1 MYCPVCREQRPEL
14 GAAYISHVNCCPVPP
29 AAFLFAPRLHAAP
42 TVSGFGPP
50 PPAPD
55 AWPTPPQSLAPLTP
69 SQRAIVVRGGPSYSL
84 SPEDYA
90 EVHAEGGWRLLL
102 GSEAVSR
109 SAPGL
114 QAAGVRAIVNCAG
127 NSQPLAPPE
136 RTAAGIEFYAH
147 LDFIDRAVVE
157 GQDPLS
163 LIERGADAIVDALAA
178 TGASGGVLVHCVAG
192 VSRSASVCM
201 AFLVKHR
208 GASLLDAATRVK
220 TARSVVYPNHGVRLP
235 AMGACAAL
243 QGFNPPLPILPL
255 PPAPP
260 PPPPTLKCR
269 PLAAVLGGLA
279 PAGAAHARVSVRAR
293 GRSGR
298 APPQGA
304 LPPQHTCVR
313 RRVPQLAARI

>member
-14 GAAYISHVNCCPVPP
+14 GAAYITHVNACPVPA

-42 TVSGFGPP
+42 CVSGFGPP
-50 PPAPD
+50 PPTQD
-55 AWPTPPQSLAPLTP
+55 AWPTPPQSLAPHTP

-84 SPEDYA
+84 SPADFA

-136 RTAAGIEFYAH
+136 RAAAGVAFYAH
-147 LDFIDRAVVE
+147 LDFIDKAVVE

-163 LIERGADAIVDALAA
+163 LIERGADAIEDALAA
-178 TGASGGVLVHCVAG
+178 TGASGSVLVHCVAG

-220 TARSVVYPNHGVRLP
+220 TARGVVYPNHGVRGCL
-235 AMGACAAL
+235 AR
-243 QGFNPPLPILPL
+243 LPL
-255 PPAPP
+255 PVPSFAALTPSPP
-260 PPPPTLKCR
+260 NPLRCPP
-269 PLAAVLGGLA
+269 AVLGGLA

-293 GRSGR
+293 GRCGR

-304 LPPQHTCVR
+304 LPPQHTRVWR
-313 RRVPQLAARI
+313 RAPQLGKEE